1 MNSYISFALIAISI
15 ILTGLILM
23 QDRGT
28 EAGGIFGGSN
38 VGGYYQQR
46 RGLEKVVFNSTIVL
60 IAVFGLL
67 SIANLIIK

>member
-1 MNSYISFALIAISI
+1 MNTYINFVLIAVSI

-46 RGLEKVVFNSTIVL
+46 RGLEKVIFNSTIIL

-67 SIANLIIK
+67 SIVNLIV